1 LEELTKNQ
9 TIPKALIEDIKWA
22 IKALNTNK
30 LFKNKSGG
38 FKIPK
43 DREDSKAWY
52 NLLNMPSSLII
63 NKNGEG
69 MGNAFN
75 LSNHAPSGLDIDQ
88 RENNVKNSS
97 FGGPSRKDSRMDL
110 NRKKNFSPM
119 RARDSQDELDPFF
132 DLIDETDARIF
143 ENALENFDET
153 QFDSFAFTQIIGE
166 NSFQFLMYK
175 IFSIYNI
182 MDQFNIPLKKL

>member
-1 LEELTKNQ
+1 MSKRKDKKWLESKRSNKDPIFTLKIQINKIFQKYSKGNIEIITDFLEELTKNQ
-9 TIPKALIEDIKWA
+9 TIPKALIEDIKWG

-132 DLIDETDARIF
+132 DLIDET
-143 ENALENFDET
+143 NF
-153 QFDSFAFTQIIGE
+153 
-166 NSFQFLMYK
+166 
-175 IFSIYNI
+175 
-182 MDQFNIPLKKL
+182 